1 MQQQTLVA
9 LVVLEEQQLFL
20 AFPHLMLVAVAAGRQ
35 VKHPGL
41 AEEQEEEVEG
51 QKMQAL
57 QELMELQTQ
66 AVVAVAAGTLIREI

>member
-20 AFPHLMLVAVAAGRQ
+20 AGRQ